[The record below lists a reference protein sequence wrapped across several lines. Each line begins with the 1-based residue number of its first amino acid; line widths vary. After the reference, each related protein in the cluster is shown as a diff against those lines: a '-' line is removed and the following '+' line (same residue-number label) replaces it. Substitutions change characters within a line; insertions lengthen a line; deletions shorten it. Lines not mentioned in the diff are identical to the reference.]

1 MDLWLRLTCT
11 RPDRGCEVQPLL
23 LGGPGHRCD
32 RRRGRTRA
40 RRLGRV
46 ELAQTRRLG
55 ELERRRVGALTTCG
69 GAHQEGCGAGQD
81 AFHTA
86 DHSGTKGSRAGC
98 CRTPQGARHTS
109 LCTSAAEPTVQL
121 PAHQAGG
128 YDGTGSTSAKGQPGR
143 DDESWPCGATHPRPC
158 QPAPWYGHRTD
169 ALRAVSTSPRPQLGS
184 HMAPVERNPT
194 CPTRDSSH
202 GPADGALRN

>member
-32 RRRGRTRA
+32 RRRGRTRS

-46 ELAQTRRLG
+46 ELAQARRLG
-55 ELERRRVGALTTCG
+55 RLERRRVGAVATRGGRYQECG
-69 GAHQEGCGAGQD
+69 GAGKGALH
-81 AFHTA
+81 AA
-86 DHSGTKGSRAGC
+86 DHSGAEGGRAGSR
-98 CRTPQGARHTS
+98 RTPQGARHASPRTA
-109 LCTSAAEPTVQL
+109 AAESAVQL

-128 YDGTGSTSAKGQPGR
+128 YDGTGSPAAKRQLGR

-158 QPAPWYGHRTD
+158 QPAPRHRH
-169 ALRAVSTSPRPQLGS
+169 RAVSLRAMSTPLRPQLGS
-184 HMAPVERNPT
+184 CMAPMEREPT
-194 CPTRDSSH
+194 CPIRAPSH
-202 GPADGALRN
+202 GPADGAFRS

>member
-1 MDLWLRLTCT
+1 MDLWLRLTCA
-11 RPDRGCEVQPLL
+11 RPDRGYEVQPLL
-23 LGGPGHRCD
+23 LSGPRHRRD
-32 RRRGRTRA
+32 RRRGRTRS

-55 ELERRRVGALTTCG
+55 GLERRRVGAITTSG
-69 GAHQEGCGAGQD
+69 GGHQECCGAGQG

-86 DHSGTKGSRAGC
+86 DHSGAEGSRAGSR
-98 CRTPQGARHTS
+98 RTPQGARHASPRTA
-109 LCTSAAEPTVQL
+109 AAESAVQL

-128 YDGTGSTSAKGQPGR
+128 YDGTGSPAAKGQLGR

-169 ALRAVSTSPRPQLGS
+169 ALRAVSTPPRPQLGS
-184 HMAPVERNPT
+184 HMAPVEREPT
-194 CPTRDSSH
+194 CPNRDSSH